1 MKHNPKLPPLKISDK
16 TRVATKADGT
26 QLPVLDGKW
35 TFILEPN
42 EEDIKN
48 GVPGDRTRCMYCL
61 ACKRMYGCDLV
72 WVTRTRAYIELR
84 GKGGRLELRRFVLKD
99 PAQMQVKD
107 FDREDVT
114 PEVVIFV
121 KPTGRESLNGI
132 RARYRQSKLQPN
144 SRRLPS
150 SHRVSVTDTRV
161 KGKAP
166 RKAQK
171 PHEIDSFRTLRAAG
185 TGMFQFPRGQKTIA

>member
-1 MKHNPKLPPLKISDK
+1 MKHNPSHLPPLKISDK

-42 EEDIKN
+42 QEDIKN
-48 GVPGDRTRCMYCL
+48 GVPGDPTRCMYCL

-84 GKGGRLELRRFVLKD
+84 GHGGRLELRRFVLKD

-114 PEVVIFV
+114 PEAVIFA
-121 KPTGRESLNGI
+121 KPSRKESLNGI
-132 RARYRQSKLQPN
+132 RARYQQNKLDHKP
-144 SRRLPS
+144 
-150 SHRVSVTDTRV
+150 TDKPKRAFV
-161 KGKAP
+161 EGQGPKKA
-166 RKAQK
+166 K
-171 PHEIDSFRTLRAAG
+171 PHAINSFQTLRAAG